1 MAKKVLIHIGT
12 GEERNTYTF
21 DEEQLLNTEA
31 MAMEVATGRGLL
43 EIVHS
48 LPQVSMISVTAVVWI
63 LRRRE
68 EPGLQFE
75 DVQFAVKDL
84 DVEPVY
90 PAEDAGPKEAGP
102 EEEVPA
108 PS

>member
-1 MAKKVLIHIGT
+1 MAKTLLIHIGR
-12 GEERNTYTF
+12 GEDRKTWTF
-21 DEEQLLNTEA
+21 NSDQLMNTEA
-31 MAMEVATGRGLL
+31 MAMEVATGRPLL

-48 LPQVSMISVTAVVWI
+48 LQQVSMISVTAVLWI

-68 EPGLQFE
+68 EPGLEFE
-75 DVQFAVKDL
+75 DVQFSVEDL

-102 EEEVPA
+102 EEEPPA
-108 PS
+108 PN